1 MTFFAL
7 SLLTTRRALRKRHLS
22 TIPSYYT
29 SSVYHKPEVNGALD
43 AFEALS
49 LATLNVLSFGMM
61 GSGAVLYKLDVN
73 SLGDARDLVRKVNFE
88 RGVGVGSGEDGGN
101 AMEDKE
107 AEEAVEKWVIETLG
121 LKGYEEEKKKILEKR
136 VEDEKRDK

>member
-1 MTFFAL
+1 M
-7 SLLTTRRALRKRHLS
+7 
-22 TIPSYYT
+22 
-29 SSVYHKPEVNGALD
+29 
-43 AFEALS
+43 
-49 LATLNVLSFGMM
+49 
-61 GSGAVLYKLDVN
+61 LYKLDVN